1 MQIIY
6 RLLKSVLQETLCL
19 LSISG
24 SISPIVFQ
32 QFDLTVASFNQ
43 MWKQQEE
50 IKRAKSL
57 EEESLY
63 VKKYVVNL
71 FSLFDSHFN

>member
-1 MQIIY
+1 M
-6 RLLKSVLQETLCL
+6 LQENICQ

-24 SISPIVFQ
+24 SIKSSNFEE
-32 QFDLTVASFNQ
+32 FDLTVGSFNQ

-57 EEESLY
+57 EEDSLY
-63 VKKYVVNL
+63 KKK
-71 FSLFDSHFN
+71 

>member
-1 MQIIY
+1 M
-6 RLLKSVLQETLCL
+6 LQETLCL

-24 SISPIVFQ
+24 SINSTTFQ
-32 QFDLTVASFNQ
+32 QFDLTVGSFNK

-57 EEESLY
+57 EEDNLY
-63 VKKYVVNL
+63 VRK
-71 FSLFDSHFN
+71 

>member
-1 MQIIY
+1 MNYISCFFP
-6 RLLKSVLQETLCL
+6 RLLKTFLQETLCL

-24 SISPIVFQ
+24 SIGSSAFQ
-32 QFDLTVASFNQ
+32 QFDLAIGSFNK
-43 MWKQQEE
+43 MWKHQEE

-63 VKKYVVNL
+63 VKK
-71 FSLFDSHFN
+71 